1 MPVMDGIDACRYITE
16 RQAALDEE
24 EKTSS
29 AKVIFVT
36 AHALDHF
43 KEKCQA
49 AGGAGFL
56 SKPFR
61 LSDLEETFEK
71 LQGLIEGTGEGFW

>member
-1 MPVMDGIDACRYITE
+1 MPVMDGIDACRLITE
-16 RQAALDEE
+16 RQATLEEE
-24 EKTSS
+24 EKGRA

-49 AGGAGFL
+49 AGGSGFL

-61 LSDLEETFEK
+61 LSDLEATFEK
-71 LQGLIEGTGEGFW
+71 IQGLIEGTGEGFW